1 MQSDQTERKPVH
13 VRVTAFIS
21 LAEHRALKSH
31 GAMTGVSV
39 QEMAAQSI
47 REWLAARDVAIP
59 NQNPPAD
66 QSKGE

>member
-1 MQSDQTERKPVH
+1 MQLDQTERKPAQ

-21 LAEHRALKSH
+21 LADHRALKAH

-47 REWLAARDVAIP
+47 REWLAARGVTIP
-59 NQNPPAD
+59 NQSQPAD
-66 QSKGE
+66 QNEG